1 MRKILVVLTMTIC
14 SLGIAQASRAGD
26 RQAKQTEMQH
36 TVAASQ
42 VAKNDCSG
50 KTKHDKKRK
59 NQKNQMKNNNQE
71 DSLAPQNV
79 IELRG
84 GG

>member
-1 MRKILVVLTMTIC
+1 MRQILVVLTMTLC
-14 SLGIAQASRAGD
+14 SLGIAQVSRAAD
-26 RQAKQTEMQH
+26 QQAQPTEMQH
-36 TVAASQ
+36 SMAASQ

-71 DSLAPQNV
+71 ESSAPQNV
-79 IELRG
+79 VEYG
-84 GG
+84 GGG